1 MTLSGSIPKNV
12 SGNPVW
18 EILASRF
25 TMCLN
30 GCRKTCR
37 MTKSLPIFRNL
48 LDRIFL
54 LALLLP
60 HVGNVPYN
68 TSEWMKLL
76 FDQNISF
83 RILNRLPAGFAD
95 CLHVKSVGL
104 NNHNDM
110 EIWQFAKKNGF
121 TIVTFD
127 ADFFDL
133 SLVRNFPP
141 KIIWLRTGNMTT
153 DKIVDCIILNYS
165 NIVSFIDNPTLNCLE
180 IY

>member
-1 MTLSGSIPKNV
+1 
-12 SGNPVW
+12 
-18 EILASRF
+18 
-25 TMCLN
+25 
-30 GCRKTCR
+30 
-37 MTKSLPIFRNL
+37 
-48 LDRIFL
+48 
-54 LALLLP
+54 
-60 HVGNVPYN
+60 
-68 TSEWMKLL
+68 MKLL